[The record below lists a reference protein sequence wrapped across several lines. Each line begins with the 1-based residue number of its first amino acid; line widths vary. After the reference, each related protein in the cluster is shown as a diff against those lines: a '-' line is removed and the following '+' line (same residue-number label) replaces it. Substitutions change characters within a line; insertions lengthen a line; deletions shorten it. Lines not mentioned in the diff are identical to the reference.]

1 MRAPPTPEFW
11 ARRGF
16 LSSLL
21 QPLAWSYAAG
31 AAARQRW
38 TRPERLPLP
47 VICVGNAVAGGAG
60 KTPVVL
66 SLAARLRGRGR
77 SVHILSR
84 GYGGSLA
91 GPLRVDPTRHDA
103 AKVGDEPLLLAEMA
117 PTWVARDRVAGGRAA
132 LAAGAA
138 LLLLDDGFQNPRLV
152 KDLSLLV
159 IDGAY
164 GFGNGRILPA
174 GPLREAL
181 AAGLA
186 RADAAVLMG
195 EDRTGIA
202 VRLRGKPLLRARLV
216 PEAAQRFAG
225 KDVVA
230 FAGIGRPAKFF
241 ETLEATGAHLVARY
255 GFADHHR
262 YGEADLSRLAAEAEA
277 SGAALVTT
285 AKDAARLPPGWRARV
300 EVLKVAVLWEN
311 EAMLDRLLERV
322 ASG

>member
-1 MRAPPTPEFW
+1 MPAPPTPEFW

-66 SLAARLRGRGR
+66 SLAARLRARGR
-77 SVHILSR
+77 NVHILSR
-84 GYGGSLA
+84 GYGGSRA
-91 GPLRVDPTRHDA
+91 GPLRVDPARHGA
-103 AKVGDEPLLLAEMA
+103 AEIGDEPLLLAEMA

-132 LAAGAA
+132 LVAGAS

-152 KDLSLLV
+152 KDQSLLV

-202 VRLRGKPLLRARLV
+202 ARLRGKPLLRARLV
-216 PEAAQRFAG
+216 PEAAERFAG
-225 KDVVA
+225 KRVVA
-230 FAGIGRPAKFF
+230 FAGIGRPGKFF
-241 ETLEATGAHLVARY
+241 ETLEGTGAHLVARH

-262 YGEADLSRLAAEAEA
+262 YDEAELSRLAAEADA
-277 SGAALVTT
+277 SRAALVTT
-285 AKDAARLPPGWRARV
+285 AKDAARLQPDWRARI
-300 EVLKVAVLWEN
+300 EVLNVAVLWEN

>member
-1 MRAPPTPEFW
+1 M
-11 ARRGF
+11 
-16 LSSLL
+16 
-21 QPLAWSYAAG
+21 
-31 AAARQRW
+31 
-38 TRPERLPLP
+38 P
-47 VICVGNAVAGGAG
+47 VVCVGNAVAGGAG

-66 SLAARLRGRGR
+66 SLAARLRRRGR

-84 GYGGSLA
+84 GYGGSVA
-91 GPLRVDPTRHDA
+91 GPLRVDPARHGA
-103 AKVGDEPLLLAEMA
+103 AEIGDEPLLLAEMA

-132 LAAGAA
+132 LADGAA

-159 IDGAY
+159 IDGSY

-181 AAGLA
+181 AAGLV

-195 EDRTGIA
+195 EDRAGIA
-202 VRLRGKPLLRARLV
+202 ARLRGKPLLRARLV
-216 PEAAQRFAG
+216 PDAAERFAG
-225 KDVVA
+225 KPVIA

-241 ETLEATGAHLVARY
+241 DTLEGTGAHIVARH

-262 YGEADLSRLAAEAEA
+262 YGEAELSRLAAEADA

-285 AKDAARLPPGWRARV
+285 AKDAARLQPGWRARID
-300 EVLKVAVLWEN
+300 VLKVAVLWEN